1 MFRLLT
7 FIISFFGLTLLPA
20 QAAVVLIYHHVA
32 SDTPRVTS
40 VTADELRG
48 HLQYLKD
55 HNFNVIGLDVL
66 INQLKTSQPI
76 ADNSVVITFDDSYE
90 NNFTTAHPILQQ
102 FGYPYTLF
110 ISPGSI
116 DKQDGPLLNWQQVK
130 QMSDDG
136 VLIANHGMWHE
147 HMAAPEAGE
156 TKKAWRKRIKKSILD
171 AEKSI
176 KQHTGQSHKWLAYPY
191 GEYSLALEQL
201 VAEMGFIGI
210 GQHSGA
216 VGNSTSLTHMPRFP
230 AAGQYANLAQLSQKF
245 RSLAFTIIDEHKTDA
260 LVQQAN
266 PPTLRLTL
274 QITDFKPSQLTCYAF
289 GKALNPNWETDNSF
303 SVQADKS
310 LTKGRSRYNCT
321 APSLSKNGYYYWF
334 SQPWLKLD

>member
-1 MFRLLT
+1 MLRLSVLFMA
-7 FIISFFGLTLLPA
+7 FINLTLTTA

-40 VTADELRG
+40 VTAEEFHD

-55 HNFNVIGLDVL
+55 HNFKVIGLDVL
-66 INQLKTSQPI
+66 IQQLQTNQPV

-90 NNFTTAHPILQQ
+90 NNFTTARPILQQ

-130 QMSDDG
+130 QMSDEG
-136 VLIANHGMWHE
+136 VLIANHAMWHE

-156 TKKAWRKRIKKSILD
+156 TKQAWLERMQQSILD
-171 AEKSI
+171 AEAKI
-176 KQHTGQSHKWLAYPY
+176 KLHTGQSHKWLAYPY

-201 VAEMGFIGI
+201 VSELGFIGI

-216 VGNSTSLTHMPRFP
+216 VGNNTSLTHIPRFP
-230 AAGQYANLAQLSQKF
+230 AAGQYADLTQLSQKF
-245 RSLAFTIIDEHKTDA
+245 RSLAFTITDEHQTDS
-260 LVQQAN
+260 LIHKAN

-274 QITDFKPSQLTCYAF
+274 KVDDFQPSQLQCYAS
-289 GKALNPNWETDNSF
+289 GQVLTPNWITKNSF
-303 SVQADKS
+303 SVQASKP
-310 LTKGRSRYNCT
+310 LAKGRSRYNCT
-321 APSLSKNGYYYWF
+321 APSLSKKGYYYWY
-334 SQPWLKLD
+334 SQPWIRLD